1 MTFLLG
7 TIVVDV
13 DVVIV
18 DVDVDD
24 DDDDD
29 AAVGVAVVVVGVLTA
44 ATVVGDADGSTD
56 WYVILAI
63 GNVV

>member
-13 DVVIV
+13 DV
-18 DVDVDD
+18 DD

-29 AAVGVAVVVVGVLTA
+29 VAVGVVVVVVGVLTA
-44 ATVVGDADGSTD
+44 ATVAGDADNSTD
-56 WYVILAI
+56 WCVILAI